1 MPKDPQHVVFCCN
14 GSDCKKKGAKA
25 LQQHL
30 KKDIKQRRW
39 QKQVKVIS
47 TKCTGRCK
55 EAPIIIAQ
63 DQWYTKADEKTVAA
77 ILNKNELS
85 S

>member
-1 MPKDPQHVVFCCN
+1 MSKDPQHVVFCCN
-14 GSDCKKKGAKA
+14 GGDCKKKGAKA
-25 LQQHL
+25 LQQYL
-30 KKDIKQRRW
+30 KKEIKQRRW

-55 EAPIIIAQ
+55 EAPVIIAQ
-63 DQWYTKADEKTVAA
+63 DRWYTKADEKAIAA
-77 ILNKNELS
+77 ILNKNEPS